1 MYNPT
6 DYAYIVGRLRALET
20 RLLTPNIVERMID
33 ADSAED
39 TFKILN
45 DLSFLNGCMGDCE
58 AKDFQTVLKDGVAK
72 MLRLVKRMS
81 PNPDVINFLNLKYD
95 FHNLKVSLKAK
106 LTERG
111 YEHIKHALWD
121 YGTLAESQWEQF
133 VLDGEIPPLTEGM
146 HDTINDVYKQYEI
159 NSDPQ
164 IVDMLVD
171 KHYLIEM
178 LSAAERLGSDLT
190 IRYLKRLIDLTN
202 LRTFIR
208 CKELNKE
215 EGYFESVLLS
225 GGNISFDAYVDSYK
239 KNYEDL
245 RLAIEQRM
253 YSDDLVACLDEFT
266 NEGSLLSVE
275 KKMAEALENFMKES
289 NRISFGPEPV
299 FAFFWRFENHM
310 QILRTILVG
319 KLNMLSSEEIR
330 RHTLTI

>member
-33 ADSAED
+33 ADTAED

-45 DLSFLNGCMGDCE
+45 DLTFLNGCMGDCE
-58 AKDFQTVLKDGVAK
+58 VKDFQTVLKDGVAK
-72 MLRLVKRMS
+72 MLRVIRRMS
-81 PNPDVINFLNLKYD
+81 PNSDVINFLNLKYD

-111 YEHIKHALWD
+111 YEHISHALWD
-121 YGTLAESQWEQF
+121 YGSLTENQWEQF
-133 VLDGEIPPLTEGM
+133 ILDGTIPPLTEGM
-146 HDTINDVYKQYEI
+146 NDTLDDVYKQYEA
-159 NSDPQ
+159 NPDPQ

-171 KHYLIEM
+171 KHYLTVM
-178 LSAAERLGSDLT
+178 LAAAERLNSDLT
-190 IRYLKRLIDLTN
+190 VRYLKRLIDLTN
-202 LRTFIR
+202 LKTFIR

-215 EGYFESVLLS
+215 ESYFESALLG
-225 GGNISFDAYVDSYK
+225 GGNISFDAYAGSYK
-239 KNYEDL
+239 KSYEDL
-245 RLAIEQRM
+245 RMVIEKRM
-253 YSDDLVACLDEFT
+253 HSDDLIACLDEFT
-266 NEGSLLSVE
+266 NEGSLLAVE
-275 KKMAEALENFMKES
+275 KKMAEALEGFMKES

-319 KLNMLSSEEIR
+319 KLNMLSNEEIR
-330 RHTLTI
+330 KHTLTI